1 MESNDLMD
9 MPEDEFRKSVVL
21 RLSAQDVAIAENTA
35 LTKSVSEDTAFI
47 RAAWAEGIVAVR
59 FFCRLAAAWR
69 FLLKQVL
76 LPIGL
81 PLLTLY
87 GMWFYTQFHRFPT
100 WLADCFKFLMAVI

>member
-9 MPEDEFRKSVVL
+9 VPENEFRESVVL

-47 RAAWAEGIVAVR
+47 RAAWAEGNVAVR

-69 FLLKQVL
+69 FLLKQVSAD
-76 LPIGL
+76 LP
-81 PLLTLY
+81 
-87 GMWFYTQFHRFPT
+87 
-100 WLADCFKFLMAVI
+100 AVGHAGWALVVHPVPSVSRVAG